1 MEASETK
8 QIATMLERIGWNAL
22 LHCEGLPESVLHWPP
37 PMPYASSLFSLT
49 VQLLEGMEWWL
60 LRPLGLHPTLDGQ
73 ELSISSL
80 QTFTDIKNYYIQCIR
95 EVYSVLDTLSDL
107 DTQLYVKA
115 PLSPTD
121 RERASRIPVRMCLLF
136 ALERCAVLLGQIQ
149 LLRQFF
155 DDGERIL
162 QEINETQ
169 PELDETIPL
178 SEITANSSSLFL
190 QS

>member
-1 MEASETK
+1 MEESETK

-37 PMPYASSLFSLT
+37 PMPYASSLFSLA
-49 VQLLEGMEWWL
+49 VQILEGIEWWL
-60 LRPLGLHPTLDGQ
+60 LRPLGLHPTLNGQ

-80 QTFTDIKNYYIQCIR
+80 QTLADVRNYYIQCIR
-95 EVYSVLDTLSDL
+95 EVFSVVNTLSDL

-115 PLSPTD
+115 PLSLTD
-121 RERASRIPVRMCLLF
+121 KERASSIPVRMCLLF

-155 DDGERIL
+155 DDGERVL
-162 QEINETQ
+162 QEINEAQ
-169 PELDETIPL
+169 SEFDEAIPL
-178 SEITANSSSLFL
+178 SEITANSSMFL